1 MRNTKWKAANL
12 LVLAAVLT
20 LTLGACSSKDSA
32 NSAQENQSNLTTAEA
47 EGADS
52 SGQRPEHLPKDF
64 PLPDD
69 AVITTSHSEQNDG
82 KKSALMIFTSQEKL
96 DKLAE
101 MYKDYFRE
109 QGIDDAV
116 ETIDEKNLIIQGDS
130 ADESWSLIGG
140 ALSAQEGT
148 NELTLTWT
156 EL

>member
-1 MRNTKWKAANL
+1 MSNKKWKIVKL
-12 LVLAAVLT
+12 IVLATVLT
-20 LTLGACSSKDSA
+20 LSLGACSSKDSA
-32 NSAQENQSNLTTAEA
+32 NPATDNRNAVTAGA
-47 EGADS
+47 EGTDS

-82 KKSALMIFTSQEKL
+82 KKSALLIFTSQEKL
-96 DKLAE
+96 DKLAD

-109 QGIDDAV
+109 QGIEDAA
-116 ETIDEKNLIIQGDS
+116 ETIDEKNLIIQGDT

-148 NELTLTWT
+148 NELTLTWS